1 MSAMATEYRSLL
13 MRANRLMGA
22 NLVDANLVKI
32 DDLEKANERLLELV
46 ASGQPRQNTVLGILC
61 YEMKVVREED
71 VLQHVVDNEGVGLV
85 DLRDYDVPEDIRRQ
99 TDVSSCW
106 ATWSVPFDREED
118 FHFIATAYYLSPAV
132 RAHWEKL
139 LGGSVL
145 WFGVTLDAI
154 ADYLEKLEL
163 ERAVPTPGTR
173 SPFGRI
179 TPPGGTTAPFAK
191 PGSNAPFPKPAGS
204 VTAAPFP
211 TAAPAPAATG
221 GSTPPTAVPPPART

>member
-163 ERAVPTPGTR
+163 ERAVPAAGTR
-173 SPFGRI
+173 SPFGRP
-179 TPPGGTTAPFAK
+179 TTPGGTMPPFGK
-191 PGSNAPFPKPAGS
+191 TSSNPPFPKPASG
-204 VTAAPFP
+204 TASPI
-211 TAAPAPAATG
+211 PAATVPVTSG
-221 GSTPPTAVPPPART
+221 TTPPTPAAVPPPART

>member
-1 MSAMATEYRSLL
+1 MSTEYRSLL

-163 ERAVPTPGTR
+163 ERAVPAGTR
-173 SPFGRI
+173 TPFAR
-179 TPPGGTTAPFAK
+179 PAGGTTAPFAAK
-191 PGSNAPFPKPAGS
+191 PTGSGPPFAKPAG
-204 VTAAPFP
+204 TATVPPFP
-211 TAAPAPAATG
+211 VPGTAPATPAAPAAP
-221 GSTPPTAVPPPART
+221 VIPPPART